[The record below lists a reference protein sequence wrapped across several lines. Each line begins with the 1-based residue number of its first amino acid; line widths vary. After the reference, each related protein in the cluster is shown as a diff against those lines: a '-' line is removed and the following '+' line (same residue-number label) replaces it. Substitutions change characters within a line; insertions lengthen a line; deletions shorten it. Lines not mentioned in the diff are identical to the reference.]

1 MGTVK
6 ANKPTRREVA
16 AQQTRREILDAAQ
29 HLFLRDGYVGTTVEA
44 IAAEAGVAVQTIYN
58 TFGSKG
64 AVLSRLLDVTIVGD
78 DEGGSVL
85 DRARA
90 RMDMDTVEPIA
101 LVKDFARTAAQI
113 VARISD
119 LWPVVESGAAVDPEI
134 AALVAR
140 IEAERLH
147 GHTFLAKVIKARGA
161 LRPGLSV
168 PGAAAV
174 IWSIAGAR
182 SHRFLVVGQ
191 GWSQER
197 YRRWLEDALATA
209 LLHQGT

>member
-1 MGTVK
+1 VSSV
-6 ANKPTRREVA
+6 NVSNPSRREVA
-16 AQQTRREILDAAQ
+16 ALQTRREILDAARR
-29 HLFLRDGYVGTTVEA
+29 LFLRDGYVGTTVDA
-44 IAAEAGVAVQTIYN
+44 IADEARVAVQTIYN

-78 DEGGSVL
+78 HEEASVL
-85 DRARA
+85 ERVRA
-90 RMDMDTVEPIA
+90 RMDLETVEPIA
-101 LVKDFARTAAQI
+101 VVKDLARTAAQI

-119 LWPVVESGAAVDPEI
+119 VWDVVESGAAVDPEI

-140 IEAERLH
+140 IEAERLR
-147 GHTFLAKVIKARGA
+147 GHTFAARVIKARGG

-174 IWSIAGAR
+174 IWSITGVR
-182 SHRFLVVGQ
+182 NHRFLVVGQ

-209 LLHQGT
+209 LLRQET